1 MKTDNTLYNRQT
13 AILLFILTVTFKAA
27 ALPAMVAADAGS
39 GGLTVYAGLF
49 AVDVLGWILIKR
61 YIDLGGAETLDNTSK
76 KWLKIPIMIVLTTYF
91 ALKAVLCFSGTVD
104 FVVSYMFENIKIA
117 EAAMV
122 LAVPCVYIAIKGIR
136 TMGRVAEIVIVLV
149 LTILVFNLLFIK
161 TDADFSRNLPI
172 FSMPM
177 KDYLENF
184 SKWSFWFGDFMPLLF
199 VKEKQDGKK
208 RSPWA
213 LTAAVCFV
221 LFTYVLMFA
230 IYGRSL
236 VIVKNAM
243 LKYGVFNHL
252 ETYLGRLDWTIIVIW
267 IPMAIITCGA
277 HFWAATESARRI
289 VKKKTVAEAAIFL
302 CIAVYFFFAPDA
314 MQMTNFAKGALRYVA
329 LAVNFAMPPV
339 LLLCA
344 AGLRKEAQKNE
355 EAR

>member
-76 KWLKIPIMIVLTTYF
+76 KWLKTLIMIVLTAYF

-149 LTILVFNLLFIK
+149 LTILVFNLL
-161 TDADFSRNLPI
+161 L
-172 FSMPM
+172 
-177 KDYLENF
+177 
-184 SKWSFWFGDFMPLLF
+184 
-199 VKEKQDGKK
+199 
-208 RSPWA
+208 
-213 LTAAVCFV
+213 
-221 LFTYVLMFA
+221 
-230 IYGRSL
+230 
-236 VIVKNAM
+236 
-243 LKYGVFNHL
+243 
-252 ETYLGRLDWTIIVIW
+252 
-267 IPMAIITCGA
+267 
-277 HFWAATESARRI
+277 
-289 VKKKTVAEAAIFL
+289 
-302 CIAVYFFFAPDA
+302 
-314 MQMTNFAKGALRYVA
+314 
-329 LAVNFAMPPV
+329 
-339 LLLCA
+339 
-344 AGLRKEAQKNE
+344 
-355 EAR
+355 